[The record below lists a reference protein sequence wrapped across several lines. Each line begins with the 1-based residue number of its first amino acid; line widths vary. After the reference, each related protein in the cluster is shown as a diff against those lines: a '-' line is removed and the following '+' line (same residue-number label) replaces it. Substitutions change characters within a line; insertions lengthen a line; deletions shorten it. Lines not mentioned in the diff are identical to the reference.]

1 MQTHLNLSSN
11 NFKKITTISCFTITY
26 GQSVFV
32 WIITIGQELW
42 FTAAVTAQV
51 PDDQYRVLQARST
64 PTVHKVQQQVHR
76 VWNNESSSFKE
87 SETFNQ
93 SYSQKLSLSLSL
105 KTYIYQTDVKHIYN
119 IDYSLFAGY
128 CLECFFLFLC
138 KFKCTAELYSLTMRT
153 RSDWAVFI
161 VFTSCFEN
169 HLLALG
175 GEGQVEY
182 QLQPEHLHLLHMFTL
197 LCLSGIQ
204 LQKLSKEITL

>member
-1 MQTHLNLSSN
+1 M
-11 NFKKITTISCFTITY
+11 
-26 GQSVFV
+26 
-32 WIITIGQELW
+32 
-42 FTAAVTAQV
+42 TAQV

-128 CLECFFLFLC
+128 CLECFFLFSC
-138 KFKCTAELYSLTMRT
+138 KSKCSAELYSLTMRIRGVFSRAGACEHLPKFPISST
-153 RSDWAVFI
+153 QILARAREHLLCWSQLRLGWAVFI